1 MDKII
6 LFQDGLVLF
15 LGSYFIE
22 FSLATVL
29 LLLAIAVVCDVK
41 SHRIPNWLVFSG
53 ALVGLAYHALS
64 SYGIGA
70 MASVQGLAVG
80 LAAFMPLYLIR
91 AMGAGDVKLMAMV
104 GAYLGPAS
112 AFGAVLTVFIAG
124 GILALAA
131 AIRNRAL
138 PRLYEN
144 LRFIIADM
152 SMKMMVGGAAAQV
165 DAVPVSAGKLPYAL
179 AIATGTVI
187 HIYLMRNGHALLS

>member
-15 LGSYFIE
+15 LGIYFIE
-22 FSLATVL
+22 FSLAIVL
-29 LLLAIAVVCDVK
+29 FLLAIATVFDVK

-53 ALVGLAYHALS
+53 ALLGFAYHAFS
-64 SYGIGA
+64 PFGIGA
-70 MASVQGLAVG
+70 MASAQGLAVG

-104 GAYLGPAS
+104 GAYLEPAS

-124 GILALAA
+124 GVLSMAA

-138 PRLYEN
+138 SRLVEN
-144 LRFIIADM
+144 LRFIMADM

-187 HIYLMRNGHALLS
+187 HIYLMRSGHALLS

>member
-1 MDKII
+1 MDNIL

-22 FSLATVL
+22 ISLAIVL
-29 LLLAIAVVCDVK
+29 LLLAVAVIYDVR

-64 SYGIGA
+64 SYGMGA
-70 MASVQGLAVG
+70 MASIQGLGVG

-112 AFGAVLTVFIAG
+112 AFSAVLTVFIVG
-124 GILALAA
+124 GVLSITAAL
-131 AIRNRAL
+131 RNKAM

-144 LRFIIADM
+144 LRFIMADM
-152 SMKMMVGGAAAQV
+152 SMKMMVGGGAQV
-165 DAVPVSAGKLPYAL
+165 AIMPVTAGKLPYAV
-179 AIATGTVI
+179 AIACGTAI
-187 HIYLMRNGHALLS
+187 HIFLMRSGHALLS

>member
-22 FSLATVL
+22 VPLAIVL
-29 LLLAIAVVCDVK
+29 LLLAIATVFDIQ

-53 ALVGLAYHALS
+53 ALAGLAYHALS
-64 SYGIGA
+64 SYGMGA

-124 GILALAA
+124 GVLAMAA

-144 LRFIIADM
+144 LRFIMADM

-187 HIYLMRNGHALLS
+187 HIYLMRSGHALFS

>member
-1 MDKII
+1 MDNIL

-15 LGSYFIE
+15 LGAYYIE
-22 FSLATVL
+22 TQLAIVL
-29 LLLAIAVVCDVK
+29 LLVSIATVFDVR
-41 SHRIPNWLVFSG
+41 SQRIPNWLVFSG
-53 ALVGLAYHALS
+53 ALVGLAYHTFS
-64 SYGIGA
+64 PYGMGA
-70 MASVQGLAVG
+70 MASLQGLAVG

-124 GILALAA
+124 GILAMAA

-144 LRFIIADM
+144 LRFIVADM

>member
-22 FSLATVL
+22 VPLAIVL
-29 LLLAIAVVCDVK
+29 LLLAIAVVFDVK

-64 SYGIGA
+64 SYGMGA

-124 GILALAA
+124 GVLSMAA

-138 PRLYEN
+138 PRLVEN
-144 LRFIIADM
+144 LRFIMADM
-152 SMKMMVGGAAAQV
+152 SMKMMVGGAGAQV

-179 AIATGTVI
+179 AIATGTVM
-187 HIYLMRNGHALLS
+187 HIYLMRSGHALLS

>member
-22 FSLATVL
+22 ISLAIVL
-29 LLLAIAVVCDVK
+29 LLLAIATVFDIK

-64 SYGIGA
+64 SYGMGA
-70 MASVQGLAVG
+70 MASIQGLGVG

-124 GILALAA
+124 GVLSMAA

-144 LRFIIADM
+144 LRFIVADM

-179 AIATGTVI
+179 AIAVGTAI
-187 HIYLMRNGHALLS
+187 HIYLMRIGHALLS

>member
-6 LFQDGLVLF
+6 SFQDGLVLF

-22 FSLATVL
+22 VPLAIVL

-53 ALVGLAYHALS
+53 ALVGMAYHALS
-64 SYGIGA
+64 SNGMGG

-104 GAYLGPAS
+104 GAYLGPGS

-124 GILALAA
+124 GVLALAA
-131 AIRNRAL
+131 AIRNKAL

-144 LRFIIADM
+144 LRFIMADM

-165 DAVPVSAGKLPYAL
+165 DAVPVSAGKVPYAL

-187 HIYLMRNGHALLS
+187 HIYLMRSGHALLS

>member
-15 LGSYFIE
+15 LGIYFIE
-22 FSLATVL
+22 FSLAIVL
-29 LLLAIAVVCDVK
+29 FLLAIATVFDVK

-53 ALVGLAYHALS
+53 ALLGFAYHAFS
-64 SYGIGA
+64 PFGIGA
-70 MASVQGLAVG
+70 MASAQGLAVG

-104 GAYLGPAS
+104 GAYLEPAS

-124 GILALAA
+124 GVLSMAA

-138 PRLYEN
+138 SRLVEN
-144 LRFIIADM
+144 LRFIMADM

-179 AIATGTVI
+179 AIATGTI
-187 HIYLMRNGHALLS
+187 MHIYLMRSGHALLS

>member
-1 MDKII
+1 MDNII

-22 FSLATVL
+22 ISYAIVL
-29 LLLAIAVVCDVK
+29 FLLAIATVFDVS

-53 ALVGLAYHALS
+53 ALLGLAYHAFS
-64 SYGIGA
+64 PYGTGVI
-70 MASVQGLAVG
+70 ASAGGLAVG
-80 LAAFMPLYLIR
+80 LVSFMPLYLLR

-112 AFGAVLTVFIAG
+112 AFGAVVTVFIAG
-124 GILALAA
+124 GVLALAA

-144 LRFIIADM
+144 LRFIMADM
-152 SMKMMVGGAAAQV
+152 SMKMLVGGAAAQV

-179 AIATGTVI
+179 AIATGTVL
-187 HIYLMRNGHALLS
+187 HIYLMRSGHALLS

>member
-22 FSLATVL
+22 VPLTVVL
-29 LLLAIAVVCDVK
+29 LLLAIAVVFDVK

-53 ALVGLAYHALS
+53 ALVGFAYHALS
-64 SYGIGA
+64 SYGMGA

-124 GILALAA
+124 GVLAMAA

-144 LRFIIADM
+144 LRFIMADM

-179 AIATGTVI
+179 AIATGTI
-187 HIYLMRNGHALLS
+187 MHIYLMRSGHALLS

>member
-22 FSLATVL
+22 ISYAIVL
-29 LLLAIAVVCDVK
+29 FLLAIATVFDVR

-53 ALVGLAYHALS
+53 ALLGLAYHAFS
-64 SYGIGA
+64 PYGTGVI
-70 MASVQGLAVG
+70 ASVGGLAVG
-80 LAAFMPLYLIR
+80 LVSFMPLYLLR

-112 AFGAVLTVFIAG
+112 AFGAVVTVFIAG
-124 GILALAA
+124 GVLALAA

-144 LRFIIADM
+144 LRFIMADM

-165 DAVPVSAGKLPYAL
+165 DAIPISAGKVPYAL
-179 AIATGTVI
+179 AIAAGTAI
-187 HIYLMRNGHALLS
+187 HIYLMRSGHALLS